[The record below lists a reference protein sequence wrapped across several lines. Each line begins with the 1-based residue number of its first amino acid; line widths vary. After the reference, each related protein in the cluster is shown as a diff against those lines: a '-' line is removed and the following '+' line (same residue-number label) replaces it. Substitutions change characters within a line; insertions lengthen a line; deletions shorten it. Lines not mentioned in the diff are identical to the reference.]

1 MARGTEGVELA
12 GDVGA
17 RHAAKAR
24 TATSSGGRTMRRTAS
39 RVDEVV
45 EGGQGEFGGRARMQE
60 QEEDEVEKNWDGVRS
75 FG

>member
-1 MARGTEGVELA
+1 
-12 GDVGA
+12 
-17 RHAAKAR
+17 
-24 TATSSGGRTMRRTAS
+24 MRRTAS

-75 FG
+75 FGWYHRIPGVQWQANGAIGGDRFERDEKWFFFST